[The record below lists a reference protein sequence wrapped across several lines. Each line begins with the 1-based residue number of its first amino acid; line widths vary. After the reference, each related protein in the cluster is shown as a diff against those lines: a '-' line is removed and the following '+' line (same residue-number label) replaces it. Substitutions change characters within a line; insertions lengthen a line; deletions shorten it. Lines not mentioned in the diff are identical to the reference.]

1 MSALKKES
9 AKLPRAPLIFVLAQ
23 VRFNPVSKMEFYVP
37 DIQEYLRHHGFPW
50 YRLENT
56 QNIMIGSE
64 ATTEI
69 TKRWMFDDVDNH
81 RQVVLTTDAL
91 TFQTTAYETF
101 DDLLSDFKTVT
112 QPLQDYVKVDRI
124 QQIGLRYVD
133 LLTDIDEMKS
143 RDFLKPG
150 FSGISG
156 PEIGA
161 ENTAFS
167 FVLQAQTPS
176 GVLTIRSVQLLNM
189 QAFLP
194 PDIGATTLRFPDHV
208 INAQNARVL
217 DFDHITQKNLP
228 FNCDTL
234 SRELTYL
241 HEYTERAFRAVTTGH
256 AIQAWSKQ
264 S

>member
-1 MSALKKES
+1 MATPKKQS
-9 AKLPRAPLIFVLAQ
+9 VKLPRAPLIFVLAQ
-23 VRFNPVSKMEFYVP
+23 VRFSPVLKMESYVP
-37 DIQEYLRHHGFPW
+37 EIQEALRHRGFPG
-50 YRLENT
+50 YRLENM
-56 QNIMIGSE
+56 QNIMIGAE
-64 ATTEI
+64 AKTEI
-69 TKRWMFDDVDNH
+69 TKRWMFDDVNNH

-101 DDLLSDFKTVT
+101 QDLLSDFKTVT
-112 QPLQDYVKVDRI
+112 QPLEDYVKVDNI

-133 LLTDIDEMKS
+133 LLTEIDGMNS
-143 RDFLKPG
+143 RDLVKPG

-156 PEIGA
+156 SEIGA

-217 DFDHITQKNLP
+217 DFDHITQKLLP
-228 FNCDTL
+228 FNSDTL
-234 SRELTYL
+234 SRELTNL
-241 HEYTERAFRAVTTGH
+241 HEYTDRAFRAVTTKH
-256 AIQAWSKQ
+256 AFQAWSQ
-264 S
+264 HS